1 MAQLTLPQLERHLY
15 AAADI
20 LRGKMD
26 AAQYQDYIFGLLF
39 LKRASDQFDVAH
51 AKAIE
56 KFRAAGMDEQRAKQ
70 LAETR
75 NAYASHEFFVPDA
88 ARWATVMRDSRKDP
102 AEALNVA
109 LAQLESH
116 NHQALDGVLEYID
129 FKRPASG
136 NTKLSKPVLQALID
150 HFNQYRLSND
160 DFEFPDLLGHAY
172 EYLIGEFADE
182 GGKKGGQFY
191 TPRSV
196 IRMMA
201 RLVKPQEG
209 HSVYDPCCGSGGML
223 ILSKEYVQEHGGDA
237 AHLSV
242 YGQEDNGS
250 AWAMARMNLL
260 LHGVADGVI
269 HHGDTLAKPMHTQNG
284 ELQRFD
290 RILTNPPFAQNYRKE
305 GMEYPERMAYGWCP
319 ESGKKADL
327 MFIQHCLAVLEPDG
341 IAASVMPHGV
351 LFRGGVE
358 KEIRQRM
365 IEEGRLEAVIG
376 IGPNVFYGTGI
387 PACILILRGREG
399 APAGRRD
406 GVLFINAER
415 EITAGRTQNLLE
427 AQHAEKIVSA
437 YKGWKEIDGFARVVP
452 YQELA
457 DNDYNLN
464 IRRYVDNTPAPEPQD
479 VRAHLHGG
487 IPKAEVAAR
496 EAQFDAFGIDAGKQL
511 FQERDEDYY
520 DFLDEGYDA
529 TSARISDLA
538 AGREVDLA
546 EAFNKWWEEHRGR
559 LDELPEHQQL
569 WSTRQELLTTF
580 TQVLEPVKL
589 LDHYQLSGTI
599 AAWWFD
605 TRNDLRSLALTG
617 FKGVVDRWVASIDS
631 AFAEPP
637 ADADAKTKARVRA
650 AQRKAREHRLVPELI
665 PAYVERLES
674 AEALAAEL
682 DAKVKAGSP
691 PKKTKG
697 ADEDD
702 EEELD
707 LSKVLPPK
715 ELRAL
720 KKQQTEAKKELAELK
735 AAFVKELKAA
745 AAKLTHAQAQ
755 AIVLGFLKADLCA
768 RMDRFVASDRR
779 GLVAAFRNWGDK
791 YAVTLEDL
799 EREREVSAKRLR
811 GYLEELGYA

>member
-39 LKRASDQFDVAH
+39 LKRASDQFDVAR

-56 KFRAAGMDEQRAKQ
+56 QFVASGMDQTKAEM

-88 ARWATVMRDSRKDP
+88 ARWSTIMRDSRKDP

-109 LAQLESH
+109 LSQLEGA
-116 NHQALDGVLEYID
+116 NHQALEGVLEYID
-129 FKRPASG
+129 FKRGAG

-160 DFEFPDLLGHAY
+160 DFEFPDLLGYAY
-172 EYLIGEFADE
+172 EYIIGEFADE

-201 RLVKPQEG
+201 RLVKPQAG
-209 HSVYDPCCGSGGML
+209 MSVYDPCCGSGGML

-269 HHGDTLAKPMHTQNG
+269 HHGDTLARPMHVEDG

-290 RILTNPPFAQNYRKE
+290 RILTNPPFAQNYRIA
-305 GMEYPERMAYGWCP
+305 GMEHPERMTYGWCP

-327 MFIQHCLAVLEPDG
+327 MFIQHVLSVLEPDG

-358 KEIRQRM
+358 KDIRQRM

-387 PACILILRGREG
+387 PACILILRGRDG
-399 APAGRRD
+399 APRGRRD
-406 GVLFINAER
+406 GVLFINADR

-437 YKGWKEIDGFARVVP
+437 YKGWEKIDGFARVVS

-457 DNDYNLN
+457 DNDFNLN

-487 IPKAEVAAR
+487 VPKSEVAAR
-496 EAQFDAFGIDAGKQL
+496 QGQFEKFGISAGNQLFRERDVDYYSFLEEGYEATAARIPELASEREATLGAAFDA
-511 FQERDEDYY
+511 
-520 DFLDEGYDA
+520 
-529 TSARISDLA
+529 
-538 AGREVDLA
+538 
-546 EAFNKWWEEHRGR
+546 WWKEHRSR
-559 LDELPEHQQL
+559 LDKLPEHQQL
-569 WSTRQELLTTF
+569 WSTREELLTTF
-580 TQVLEPVKL
+580 TEALEPVKL
-589 LDHYQLSGTI
+589 LDEYQLSGTI

-605 TRNDLRSLALTG
+605 TRNDLRSLALSG

-665 PAYVERLES
+665 PSYVERLEA
-674 AEALAAEL
+674 AEALVAEL
-682 DAKVKAGSP
+682 DAQVKASSP
-691 PKKTKG
+691 PKKIKG
-697 ADEDD
+697 TDEDD
-702 EEELD
+702 EEEVD
-707 LSKVLPPK
+707 LSNVLSPK

-720 KKQQTEAKKELAELK
+720 RKQQTNAKKTLSELK
-735 AAFVKELKAA
+735 AAFVAELKHAA
-745 AAKLTHAQAQ
+745 AQLTDSQAQ
-755 AIVLGFLKADLCA
+755 EVVLGFLKADLRA
-768 RMDRFVASDRR
+768 RMDRFVAADRR
-779 GLVAAFRNWGDK
+779 ALVATFRNWGGK
-791 YAVTLEDL
+791 YAVTLDDL
-799 EREREVSAKRLR
+799 EREREASAKRLR